1 MGLELGGDLPVVLDR
16 RPWAAHDQD
25 LGLRSPGGDLL
36 QDLGQG
42 GGEGCVVVGVGAV
55 AAHVVVDTLDQEQ
68 LGERLGDQ
76 RLVGLAG
83 ELVGDGAGD
92 GDVLPVQE
100 LP

>member
-1 MGLELGGDLPVVLDR
+1 
-16 RPWAAHDQD
+16 
-25 LGLRSPGGDLL
+25 
-36 QDLGQG
+36 
-42 GGEGCVVVGVGAV
+42 
-55 AAHVVVDTLDQEQ
+55 LDQEQ

-83 ELVGDGAGD
+83 ELVDAGAGD